1 MIEGLK
7 DFNWQEDGQASFGGD
22 LLDLYQRLDQM
33 FLRLAEDCAAREY
46 KFPSHLPTETLAR
59 IDYFHGFPH
68 LMTLPAILDPADEN
82 IETFR
87 ENCTLENGAI
97 PVTKLAPIKHV
108 LTPAACYHFYQF
120 FEGTVLNAPLY
131 LTTHATC
138 HRHEEYYEPLQ
149 RQWNFGMREIVC
161 IGTADEVKEFLES
174 YEAKVNDLVSAAG
187 IDIEWEDATDP
198 FFNPSKNPKYLAQ
211 KLDPVKKEM
220 IFEDKLAIGST
231 NFHRNYFGEAFNI
244 TAGGEDAF
252 SGCVAFGL
260 ERWMYAILKQFGTS
274 TESWPDL
281 QLVS

>member
-1 MIEGLK
+1 M
-7 DFNWQEDGQASFGGD
+7 AV
-22 LLDLYQRLDQM
+22 LLLHGANSRMTL
-33 FLRLAEDCAAREY
+33 
-46 KFPSHLPTETLAR
+46 HLPALTRTTLRKSFTPPLA
-59 IDYFHGFPH
+59 
-68 LMTLPAILDPADEN
+68 
-82 IETFR
+82 
-87 ENCTLENGAI
+87 NGASS
-97 PVTKLAPIKHV
+97 LSS
-108 LTPAACYHFYQF
+108 
-120 FEGTVLNAPLY
+120 
-131 LTTHATC
+131 THATC

-187 IDIEWEDATDP
+187 IDIDWEDATDP

-220 IFEDKLAIGST
+220 IYEGKLAIGST

-274 TESWPDL
+274 PESWPDL
-281 QLVS
+281 RLVS